1 MVAGI
6 LQDLVVVMVVA
17 AAVTIVFYRL
27 RQPVVLGYLLAGVL
41 IGPHLLGFIRQT
53 ESIDGLAHLGLIF
66 LMFSV
71 GLEFDLKK
79 LRKVGAKAAIA
90 ATTQVGLMI
99 WLGYEIGKVLGWS
112 LMDSIFLGAMI
123 SMSSTTIIVKILSE
137 MGKLKEEYS
146 ELAFG
151 ILIIEDIFAIVMVAV
166 FTTMGTTG
174 VFTPSIMPATIGAV
188 LLFTF
193 IFLAICL
200 VTVPRLIESV
210 SKFHVEEVLVIT
222 VVGLAFAAAF
232 LAENLGFSIALGA
245 FLMGAIIAESRAVR
259 RVEHKIVPIRDL
271 FSSLFFVAV
280 GMIISPADM
289 ITYWPAILAITLVTI
304 FGKVIGVTIAAFLVG
319 YDGRTSIKTGTAM
332 GQIGEFSFIIAGL
345 GVALGI
351 ASPELY
357 PISIAVCAI
366 TSVTTPFLM
375 KAGPAAADRI
385 APRLPVWYVSAIRTY
400 TVFIRRRF
408 AARDGLAPHDRRR
421 SRHGTR
427 MAIYAAWLF
436 GLFILAAFASQ
447 WLGVE
452 VGARLSLSDNAT
464 RAAAVGFLGI
474 AALPLFV
481 AFVKATEAY
490 VFATAKANAMR
501 PRRLIRSRSR
511 WREPL
516 VVSRLVGASASAVL
530 VTVATLVAWG
540 VHPLAVPNLWLL
552 VPILLA
558 VVAVGVFSWRR
569 LERVYV
575 SMEKTLNE
583 LMGVEDHH
591 VEEDR
596 NKRLRERLPFGMDM
610 EEVQIRPIDRA
621 AWMSLKDLS
630 LRDRTGAHVLLVE
643 RGAHVIHNPHADIPL
658 LPHDKVIIVGK
669 RDQLDRAARYMS
681 LLHHHD
687 DVTQREVR
695 IPAGSP
701 AVGHPIGDM
710 AAASAAGA
718 SLGLIE
724 RRDGRIVAP
733 SARALVEPDDHVTI
747 YGPEASIERVRER
760 LHARPSTRAR
770 VGPAGRR
777 N

>member
-1 MVAGI
+1 
-6 LQDLVVVMVVA
+6 MVVA

-27 RQPVVLGYLLAGVL
+27 KQPVVLGYLLAGVL
-41 IGPHLLGFIRQT
+41 IGPHLLGFIHNT

-79 LRKVGAKAAIA
+79 LRKVGVKAAIA

-99 WLGYEIGKVLGWS
+99 WLGYEAGQMLGWS
-112 LMDSIFLGAMI
+112 TMDSVFLGAMI

-151 ILIIEDIFAIVMVAV
+151 ILIIEDVFAIVIVAV
-166 FTTMGTTG
+166 FTTLGSTGTFSAAVMGST
-174 VFTPSIMPATIGAV
+174 VGAV

-193 IFLAICL
+193 IFIAICL

-280 GMIISPADM
+280 GMIISPAD
-289 ITYWPAILAITLVTI
+289 IVTYWPAILAITVVTI
-304 FGKVIGVTIAAFLVG
+304 VGKIAGVTIAAFLVG
-319 YDGRTSIKTGTAM
+319 YDGRTAVKTGTAM

-345 GVALGI
+345 GVGLGI
-351 ASPELY
+351 VNPELY

-366 TSVTTPFLM
+366 TSLTTPLFM
-375 KAGPAAADRI
+375 RAGPAVADRI
-385 APRLPVWYVSAIRTY
+385 SPRLPGWYVSALSSY
-400 TVFIRRRF
+400 TSFIRRRLG
-408 AARDGLAPHDRRR
+408 RERIGPHDRRR
-421 SRHGTR
+421 ARHGTR

-436 GLFILAAFASQ
+436 GLFIMAAFASQ
-447 WLGVE
+447 WLGAE
-452 VGARLSLSDNAT
+452 VGTRLSLSDNAS
-464 RAAAVGFLGI
+464 RAAAVGFLGL

-490 VFATAKANAMR
+490 VFATAKASAMNPKHLVR
-501 PRRLIRSRSR
+501 GRSR
-511 WREPL
+511 WREPIFM
-516 VVSRLVGASASAVL
+516 SRVGGALASGVL
-530 VTVATLVAWG
+530 VTAATLVAWG

-552 VPILLA
+552 IPILLGVA
-558 VVAVGVFSWRR
+558 AVGAAAWNR
-569 LERVYV
+569 LERVYLG
-575 SMEKTLNE
+575 MEKTLNE
-583 LMGVEDHH
+583 LMGVDDHH
-591 VEEDR
+591 HEEDR
-596 NKRLRERLPFGMDM
+596 NKRLRERLPWGMDM

-621 AWMSLKDLS
+621 AWMSLKDLN
-630 LRDRTGAHVLLVE
+630 LRDRTGANVLLVE
-643 RGAHVIHNPHADIPL
+643 RGSQVIHNPHADIPL
-658 LPHDKVIIVGK
+658 LPHDKVILVGK
-669 RDQLDRAARYMS
+669 RDQLDRAARH
-681 LLHHHD
+681 LATLAHHHEP
-687 DVTQREVR
+687 VVEREVR

-701 AVGHPIGDM
+701 AVGHTIEEVSLPTTTG
-710 AAASAAGA
+710 AAM
-718 SLGLIE
+718 GLIH
-724 RRDGRIVAP
+724 RRDGSVVAP
-733 SARALVEPDDHVTI
+733 SARVRIEPDDHITV
-747 YGPEASIERVRER
+747 YGPEASMQRVRER
-760 LHARPSTRAR
+760 LHARPPTRAKI
-770 VGPAGRR
+770 GPAAERSH
-777 N
+777 